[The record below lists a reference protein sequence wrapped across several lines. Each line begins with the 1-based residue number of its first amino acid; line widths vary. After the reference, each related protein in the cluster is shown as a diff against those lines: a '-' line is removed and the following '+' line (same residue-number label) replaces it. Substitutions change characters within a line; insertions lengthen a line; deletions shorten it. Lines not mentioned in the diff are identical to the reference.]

1 MTDPNRLVDG
11 SQSPHTRALLR
22 AGKAETSPDGFSER
36 LLASVAGAAAPSK
49 VTSAAG
55 ASFGSGAKLGGAVA
69 GAGSSSGAATS
80 VVLGA
85 AKWVAVGMLGGGI
98 LAASADVALSPRRET
113 TSAFAKTDASV
124 VRATPP
130 KTQVPPAGPSSPA
143 EPTAVA
149 SPRTLDLVKEKGGNV
164 ATAPS
169 SVQASQLGHEVE
181 LIDRVRRALAAG
193 NTSLALSELTAYERV
208 SRTGVLDREARVLR
222 IQALRDAGDAAGA
235 QQLTAR
241 YLADFPD
248 DAHALRLRAQ
258 DAQSLK
264 RAP

>member
-1 MTDPNRLVDG
+1 MTDPNRLLDG
-11 SQSPHTRALLR
+11 SQSPRTRALLR
-22 AGKAETSPDGFSER
+22 AGKAESSPDGFSER
-36 LLASVAGAAAPSK
+36 LLASVAGAAAASA
-49 VTSAAG
+49 VTSAAA

-69 GAGSSSGAATS
+69 GAGSSSGAAAS
-80 VVLGA
+80 IVLGA
-85 AKWVAVGMLGGGI
+85 AKWVAVGVVAGGI
-98 LAASADVALSPRRET
+98 LAASADLALSPRRET
-113 TSAFAKTDASV
+113 ANALAKTDARL
-124 VRATPP
+124 VRPTPP
-130 KTQVPPAGPSSPA
+130 RTQAPPASPASPA
-143 EPTAVA
+143 EPTAA
-149 SPRTLDLVKEKGGNV
+149 NPRALGLVKEKGGSV
-164 ATAPS
+164 ATAPNS
-169 SVQASQLGHEVE
+169 ARASQLGHEVE

-258 DAQSLK
+258 DAQGLK